1 MEDLKDVVLFF
12 EKYWKYP
19 MAKIIL
25 AVISILF
32 PGLLGN
38 IFIYIPDD
46 KWLLRILFIFG
57 GLILAYFGVKDLKI
71 SLKGKNTKKLTGWE
85 Y

>member
-1 MEDLKDVVLFF
+1 MV
-12 EKYWKYP
+12 
-19 MAKIIL
+19 KIIL
-25 AVISILF
+25 AVLSILF

-46 KWLLRILFIFG
+46 KWFLRIIFIFG

-71 SLKGKNTKKLTGWE
+71 SPKGKNTKKITGWE
-85 Y
+85 YY